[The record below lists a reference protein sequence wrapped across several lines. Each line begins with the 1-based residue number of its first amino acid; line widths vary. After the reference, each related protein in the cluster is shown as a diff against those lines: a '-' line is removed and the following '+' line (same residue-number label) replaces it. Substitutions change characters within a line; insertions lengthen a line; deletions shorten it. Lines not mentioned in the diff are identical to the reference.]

1 MRFANLKGRAT
12 IIVKDSQGND
22 AAIDIAEASGGK
34 FGPDVHGCFAQWT
47 DLVTWT
53 KSHGTKDAKP
63 FAPTDLEAPSP
74 VPRQSFGI
82 GLNYALHAAESGLP
96 NPEFPPTFTK
106 FPSCITG
113 PYATVELPSDGI
125 DWEVEL
131 VVVIGKTAHNVKAAD
146 AWSHVAGL
154 TIGQDLSNRAVQL
167 RPPAPQFNLGKSFTG
182 FGPMGPWLVTTDEF
196 KNPDDL
202 ALSCTIDG
210 ETMQDS
216 RTSDLIFSVSTLI
229 ELLSEIITFYP
240 GDVIFTGTPSGVGAG
255 RKPQRFL
262 KPGEVL
268 VSTIEGI
275 GSITTNFT
283 AVKGALS

>member
-1 MRFANLKGRAT
+1 MRFGNLNGRAV
-12 IIVKDSQGND
+12 IIVKDDSNGD
-22 AAIDIAEASGGK
+22 AAVDIAEASGGT
-34 FGPDVHGCFAQWT
+34 FGADVHSCFAQWSE
-47 DLVTWT
+47 LT
-53 KSHGTKDAKP
+53 KWAAKNGSKGAKP
-63 FAPTDLEAPSP
+63 FVLTDLLAPSP

-96 NPEFPPTFTK
+96 EPEFPPTFTK

-113 PYATVELPSDGI
+113 PYATVELPSDGV

-131 VVVIGKTAHNVKAAD
+131 VVVIGKTAHNVKAVD
-146 AWSHVAGL
+146 AWAHVAGL
-154 TIGQDLSNRAVQL
+154 TIGQDLSYRAVQL

-196 KNPDDL
+196 ANPDDL

-275 GSITTNFT
+275 GSITTRFV
-283 AVKGALS
+283 AKPGA